1 MRDSRLTEGGAQH
14 TFFLHRGIT
23 GDLHMKTLFA
33 AVVVGMLTSS
43 ALAQVN
49 MQYDGQANGQYSG
62 QVDTR
67 VDGRPNRNE
76 GLPPSAADK
85 ATGLYESPINP
96 SDCAELQALNP
107 DARVRAQRRI
117 ERECNEE

>member
-1 MRDSRLTEGGAQH
+1 
-14 TFFLHRGIT
+14 
-23 GDLHMKTLFA
+23 MKTLFA
-33 AVVVGMLTSS
+33 TIVVGMLTSS

-49 MQYDGQANGQYSG
+49 MQYDGQVNEQYSG

-85 ATGLYESPINP
+85 ETGLYQSPVNP
-96 SDCAELQALNP
+96 NDCAELQALNP
-107 DARVRAQRRI
+107 NARVHAQRRI
-117 ERECNEE
+117 ARECNEAFGN

>member
-1 MRDSRLTEGGAQH
+1 
-14 TFFLHRGIT
+14 
-23 GDLHMKTLFA
+23 MKTLFVA
-33 AVVVGMLTSS
+33 AVAGMLTSS

-62 QVDTR
+62 QYSGQVDPR
-67 VDGRPNRNE
+67 VDGRASPNE

-85 ATGLYESPINP
+85 ATGLYQSPVNP
-96 SDCAELQALNP
+96 NDCAELQALNP

-117 ERECNEE
+117 ARECNEN

>member
-1 MRDSRLTEGGAQH
+1 
-14 TFFLHRGIT
+14 
-23 GDLHMKTLFA
+23 MKTLFA
-33 AVVVGMLTSS
+33 AVVAGMLTSS

-85 ATGLYESPINP
+85 ATGHYENPINP